1 MFATL
6 ALRRPSQEDYE
17 YKASL
22 GIHTERSYLKIV
34 ISEESGKGSRLETWF
49 SG

>member
-1 MFATL
+1 MLATL

-22 GIHTERSYLKIV
+22 GIHRSYLKII